1 MLELLDYGF
10 MRRALV
16 AAVLVGTIAPL
27 VGVFV
32 VQRRMSLIGDGMGH
46 VALTGVAVGLLTGA
60 APVWTA
66 LVAAVAAAVLLEAV
80 RATGRTGG
88 DLALALLFYSGIAG
102 GVVLVSLTPN
112 GGAANLVAYLFGSVT
127 TTTWADLAVFAG
139 LAVIVLLILAVWGR
153 VLYAVSEDE
162 EFAMAIGLPVRL
174 VNTLLLVL
182 VATTVVLSMRVVGLL
197 LISALMVVP
206 VATARLFARSFVRT
220 LLLASVIG
228 AVVAVLGTAG
238 SYYTATPSG
247 GSIVLL
253 AVATFLLAAAAV
265 LVARRAAA
273 WRRRRAHPDA
283 HAHVHGGPNCE
294 HPAVAHADHVDYL
307 HDGHRHSPR
316 LTPTGV
322 DYDEH

>member
-1 MLELLDYGF
+1 MLELLDYDF

-16 AAVLVGTIAPL
+16 ASVLVGAIAPL

-102 GVVLVSLTPN
+102 GVVLVSLTPS

-127 TTTWADLAVFAG
+127 TTTWSDLAVFGG
-139 LAVIVLLILAVWGR
+139 LAVVVLVVLAVWGR
-153 VLYAVSEDE
+153 MLYAVSEDE
-162 EFAMAIGLPVRL
+162 EFALAIGLPVRL

-206 VATARLFARSFVRT
+206 VATARLAARSFVAT
-220 LLLASVIG
+220 LLLASVVG
-228 AVVAVLGTAG
+228 ALTAVAGTVG
-238 SYYTATPSG
+238 SFYSSTPSG

-253 AVATFLLAAAAV
+253 AVATFLVGAAV
-265 LVARRAAA
+265 AAVVRRLSGA
-273 WRRRRAHPDA
+273 RRRAH
-283 HAHVHGGPNCE
+283 HADTHPHVHGGPECA
-294 HPAVAHADHVDYL
+294 HPAVLHADHVDYV
-307 HDGHRHSPR
+307 HDGHRHAPR
-316 LTPTGV
+316 LTTSGV